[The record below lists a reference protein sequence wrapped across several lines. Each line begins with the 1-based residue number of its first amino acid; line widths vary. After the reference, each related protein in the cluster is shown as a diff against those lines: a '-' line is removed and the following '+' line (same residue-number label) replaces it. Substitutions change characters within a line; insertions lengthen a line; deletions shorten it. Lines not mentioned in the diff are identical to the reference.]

1 MRQNGCDSLPEHI
14 GELLTESKIAIEA
27 IAEVRQVKTM
37 SDYSVNIVLNL
48 PETCK
53 EQSKKFIDWQ
63 GKQVRLVVVL
73 EEN

>member
-1 MRQNGCDSLPEHI
+1 MSEP
-14 GELLTESKIAIEA
+14 IAIEA

-37 SDYSVNIVLNL
+37 SDFTVTVSLNL

-63 GKQVRLVVVL
+63 GKLVRIVVVL
-73 EEN
+73 EDNN

>member
-1 MRQNGCDSLPEHI
+1 MSQV
-14 GELLTESKIAIEA
+14 KAIEA

-37 SDYSVNIVLNL
+37 ADYTVTVSLNL

-63 GKQVRLVVVL
+63 GKMVKIIVVL
-73 EEN
+73 EDLV